1 MISLKFLKKTK
12 YSQNALK
19 EMFLMNIIMLQ
30 KMMEALIKFI
40 VHFGELESKF
50 TWIVS
55 QTNH

>member
-50 TWIVS
+50 T
-55 QTNH
+55 